1 MTDLLI
7 ENLAEIATPIGT
19 TPRRGAEQRTVL
31 RLRAGSGSS
40 AGSAGSAG
48 AAGSTAPDASGVEI
62 LCRAGRLA
70 FVGSRSERERLW
82 GELPG
87 TARLDGRRMTA
98 VPGFVDGHTHLPWAG
113 SREDEFVQRLGG
125 RSYQEIAAAGGGIL
139 STVRA
144 TRAAEAP
151 ELVELALD
159 RLRWMLSCGTTT
171 AEAKSGYGLSLGEE
185 LKQLEAIRAA
195 GAAQPVELVPTLL
208 AAHEVPADYRDRR
221 DAYLDLVCEEIV
233 PAAAERGLARFC
245 DVFCEKGVFSAAE
258 SRRVLEAGRRHG
270 LLPRLHAD
278 EFVDSG
284 GAQLAAELGALSADH
299 LMAVSPAGIEALA
312 AAGVTA
318 LLLPGT
324 SFFLAKRIYAPARRL
339 IAAGVPVALGTD
351 CNPGS
356 SYTESL
362 PTIVQLAVFEL
373 GMTIEEA
380 LTAVTLN
387 PACSLGL
394 GREIGSLEAGKRAD
408 IVLLEAP
415 NLLHL
420 AYHYGVNP
428 VRSVIK
434 AGREVYRAGN
444 LAAATSATSRSIQGI
459 QS

>member
-1 MTDLLI
+1 MNDLLI
-7 ENLAEIATPIGT
+7 GNLAEIATPLGA
-19 TPRRGAEQRTVL
+19 TPRRGADQAAVL
-31 RLRAGSGSS
+31 RLRAD
-40 AGSAGSAG
+40 ADG
-48 AAGSTAPDASGVEI
+48 ADGSGVEI
-62 LCRAGRLA
+62 LCRDGRLA
-70 FVGSRSERERLW
+70 FVGPASERERLW
-82 GELPG
+82 GELAGVP
-87 TARLDGRRMTA
+87 RLDGGGGTA

-113 SREDEFVQRLGG
+113 SRENEFVQRLAG

-144 TRAAEAP
+144 TRAAGAP
-151 ELVELALD
+151 ALVDLALG

-171 AEAKSGYGLSLGEE
+171 AEAKSGYGLSLGDE

-195 GAAQPVELVPTLL
+195 AALQPVELVPTLL
-208 AAHEVPADYRDRR
+208 AAHEVPGEYRSRR
-221 DAYLDLVCEEIV
+221 GAYLDLVCEEIV

-245 DVFCEKGVFSAAE
+245 DVFCEQGVFSAAE

-278 EFVDSG
+278 EFADSG
-284 GAQLAAELGALSADH
+284 GAELAAELGALSADH
-299 LMAVSPAGIEALA
+299 LMAVSPSGVEALA

-339 IAAGVPVALGTD
+339 IEAGVPVALGTD

-362 PTIVQLAVFEL
+362 PTIAQLAVFEL
-373 GMTIEEA
+373 GMTIAEA

-387 PACSLGL
+387 PACTLGL
-394 GREIGSLEAGKRAD
+394 GAEIGSLEAGKRAD
-408 IVLLEAP
+408 VVLLDAP

-428 VRSVIK
+428 VRSVVK

-444 LAAATSATSRSIQGI
+444 LAAAAQPAPPLPQGN
-459 QS
+459 